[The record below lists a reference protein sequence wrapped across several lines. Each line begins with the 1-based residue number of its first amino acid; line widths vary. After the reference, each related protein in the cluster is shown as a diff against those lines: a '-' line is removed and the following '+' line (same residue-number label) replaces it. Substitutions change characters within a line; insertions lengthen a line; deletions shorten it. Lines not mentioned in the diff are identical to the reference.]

1 MASMVAVLLLML
13 LMLLLMLLL
22 LPAAAAAVGA
32 ANAEA
37 PSRAANGQDVP
48 RAFFCAFFCLFWSSV
63 DTPGVFNAKSAWC
76 CACDCAPVVRVH
88 LASGAAKEPAT
99 APCVRGCLEV
109 EEAGPVTPLSL
120 FRRCLDAPNNPP
132 NQDCLRALSV
142 RTMVANAFG
151 RGRGGVYRLYRQDY
165 RARSFFS
172 PGADKDRAIGQM
184 RMRGCE
190 CVRFRC
196 PCLRTVPTLQAC
208 QLSSLRMSR
217 LSRERSKRMQERMY
231 SQH

>member
-1 MASMVAVLLLML
+1 MPRSSSMASMVAVLLLML

-132 NQDCLRALSV
+132 NQDCLRTLSV

-151 RGRGGVYRLYRQDY
+151 RGRGGVYRLYRRIIVHVVSFRQVLTRTGQLVARVRVCSLSLSVSANCTHVAGLPAFFFTY
-165 RARSFFS
+165 VASEQRA
-172 PGADKDRAIGQM
+172 
-184 RMRGCE
+184 
-190 CVRFRC
+190 V
-196 PCLRTVPTLQAC
+196 
-208 QLSSLRMSR
+208 
-217 LSRERSKRMQERMY
+217 QENARKNV
-231 SQH
+231 

>member
-1 MASMVAVLLLML
+1 MPNESDANGSPGELPKGDVGADPPPIMPRSSSMASMVAVLLLML

-151 RGRGGVYRLYRQDY
+151 RGRGG
-165 RARSFFS
+165 
-172 PGADKDRAIGQM
+172 
-184 RMRGCE
+184 
-190 CVRFRC
+190 
-196 PCLRTVPTLQAC
+196 CLSTLSAG
-208 QLSSLRMSR
+208 LSCT
-217 LSRERSKRMQERMY
+217 
-231 SQH
+231 